1 MTVAAEGAASPL
13 NASRFRATHQADWE
27 RLDHIVGRIEK
38 GAIRGL
44 ADQDLLDL
52 PLLYRS
58 ALSSLSV
65 ARETSLDR
73 ALIAYLEQ
81 LCTRAYFQ
89 IYGVPVSAWRQ
100 IGDFFL
106 RGWPAAIRSLWPEL
120 LASLLLTVGGTLAGF
135 LLVLSDPSW
144 FYSIVPDALAG
155 GRDPTAS
162 AAQLRDTIYAR
173 EDSMLATFAASLF
186 THNAQIAIFAFALGF
201 AFAIPTAL
209 LIVYNGLMLGA
220 FLALFAAKGLGFGMG
235 GWLFIHGTTE
245 ILAIVIAGAAG
256 FHIGLA
262 VIFPGRATRSDAAV
276 AAGMVG
282 ARAMGGAV
290 VMLAVAGLLEG
301 IGRQVIVD
309 DGSRYGIGL
318 TMLLLWA
325 LYFSLVRKASA

>member
-1 MTVAAEGAASPL
+1 MTSAVEPALL
-13 NASRFRATHQADWE
+13 NASRFRAAHQADWE
-27 RLDHIVGRIEK
+27 RLDHIVGRMEK
-38 GAIRGL
+38 NAIRQL
-44 ADQDLLDL
+44 ADEDLLIL
-52 PLLYRS
+52 PQLYRS
-58 ALSSLSV
+58 ALSSLSI
-65 ARETSLDR
+65 ARATSLDR

-81 LCTRAYFQ
+81 LSTRAYFQ
-89 IYGVPVSAWRQ
+89 IYGVPVPAWRQ
-100 IGDFFL
+100 LGEFFL
-106 RGWPAAIRSLWPEL
+106 RGWPAAIRSLWREL
-120 LASLLLTVGGTLAGF
+120 LASLLLTIGGTLAGF

-144 FYSIVPDALAG
+144 FYSIVPEALAN

-162 AAQLRDTIYAR
+162 VAQLRDTIYAR

-220 FLALFAAKGLGFGMG
+220 FLALFAAKGLGLGIG
-235 GWLFIHGTTE
+235 GWLIIHGSTE

-262 VIFPGRATRSDAAV
+262 VVFPGRAARSDAAV

-309 DGSRYGIGL
+309 DGTRYGIGFG
-318 TMLLLWA
+318 MLLLWI
-325 LYFSLVRKASA
+325 LYFSLIRRKAV

>member
-1 MTVAAEGAASPL
+1 MTAAPTL
-13 NASRFRATHQADWE
+13 NASRFRAAHQDDWE
-27 RLDHIVGRIEK
+27 RLDAIVGRMERN
-38 GAIRGL
+38 AIRSL
-44 ADQDLLDL
+44 SDEDLLEL

-58 ALSSLSV
+58 ALSALSV

-73 ALIAYLEQ
+73 ALVTYLEQ
-81 LCTRAYFQ
+81 LCIRAYFQ

-106 RGWPAAIRSLWPEL
+106 RGWPSSIRALWREL
-120 LASLLLTVGGTLAGF
+120 LVALLLTIGGALAGF
-135 LLVLSDPSW
+135 LLVLNEPSW
-144 FYSIVPDALAG
+144 FYSIVPDALAR

-162 AAQLRDTIYAR
+162 AAQLHDTIYKR

-220 FLALFAAKGLGFGMG
+220 FLALFTSKGLGFGMG
-235 GWLFIHGTTE
+235 GWLIIHGSTE
-245 ILAIVIAGAAG
+245 ILAIIIAGAAG
-256 FHIGLA
+256 FHIGLS
-262 VIFPGRATRSDAAV
+262 VIFPGRASRSDAAV

-290 VMLAVAGLLEG
+290 VMLAIAGLLEG

-309 DGSRYGIGL
+309 DASRYAIGL
-318 TMLLLWA
+318 AMLMLWT
-325 LYFSLVRKASA
+325 LYFLLARKDPA